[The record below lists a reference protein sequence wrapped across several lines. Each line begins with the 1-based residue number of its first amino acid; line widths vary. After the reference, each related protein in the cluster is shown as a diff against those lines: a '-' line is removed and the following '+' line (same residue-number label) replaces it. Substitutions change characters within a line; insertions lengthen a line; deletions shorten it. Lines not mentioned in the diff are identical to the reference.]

1 MCGKPPKQSQDE
13 TEGSSSSEPLNTLSL
28 HVGCVRG
35 LSWLIGNCLLSGDQ
49 TKSVKQTW
57 EEGNVRGF
65 VVVCLFFGLF
75 LGCYCKTPE
84 TGGSPLKSQDE
95 LAGTPITREK
105 T

>member
-1 MCGKPPKQSQDE
+1 MCGKPQNQSQDE

-65 VVVCLFFGLF
+65 VVVCFLGFFG
-75 LGCYCKTPE
+75 GVIVR
-84 TGGSPLKSQDE
+84 PLKLGDLRSSPRMSWQ
-95 LAGTPITREK
+95 APQ
-105 T
+105 